1 MSVLCVCAC
10 VCVCISF
17 GGVWAHRPPR
27 TGLGGVSL
35 LSRFFRLCCPEIRR
49 VTLGSGQCPAVFA
62 PETEPPVG
70 TRMPGATL
78 CSRLHCHRDDP
89 SLDDP
94 IPQEFALFLC
104 PTGPLL
110 EELQAF
116 WRESQRQCS
125 RNRAHEV
132 FPHITL
138 CDFFTVSAPPG
149 ARGHLSGTV

>member
-1 MSVLCVCAC
+1 
-10 VCVCISF
+10 
-17 GGVWAHRPPR
+17 
-27 TGLGGVSL
+27 
-35 LSRFFRLCCPEIRR
+35 
-49 VTLGSGQCPAVFA
+49 
-62 PETEPPVG
+62 
-70 TRMPGATL
+70 MPGTTL

-138 CDFFTVSAPPG
+138 CDFFTVSAPQVPEVTFLTQSRVGATSWLRVVQELGHILCFHSGSGQLLQSPTYLTLPFLKLSPG
-149 ARGHLSGTV
+149 VPIEETADPHSTHL